1 MLDQGIFQ
9 DNASLEYK
17 RYEGSND
24 QTDQRYKDSND
35 QTDQRHEGLV

>member
-9 DNASLEYK
+9 DNDSPEYK

-24 QTDQRYKDSND
+24 QTDQRYKGSND